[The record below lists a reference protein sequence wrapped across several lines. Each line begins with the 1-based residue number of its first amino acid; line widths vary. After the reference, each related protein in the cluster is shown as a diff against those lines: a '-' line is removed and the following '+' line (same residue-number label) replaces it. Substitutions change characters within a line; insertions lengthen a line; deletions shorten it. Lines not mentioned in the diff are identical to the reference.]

1 VNWRDNDALFF
12 KELREGYEWQKLV
25 AAYFEKSGLNVQMPE
40 LTIRD
45 SFEKAGEY
53 IDTKDLLVNG
63 YVIEVKSRR
72 EGFTTAKS
80 FPYDTIFV
88 DTVLGYD
95 SKVTKPLAYVMVSR
109 ETKAMLCLPSYSK
122 PDYWT
127 QETRFDRVRKINET
141 FYMAPKNKLRS
152 LDALVEQIKINS

>member
-1 VNWRDNDALFF
+1 MNWKSNDALFF

-25 AAYFEKSGLNVQMPE
+25 ATHFEKNGFTVKMPE

-45 SFEKAGEY
+45 SFEKASEY
-53 IDTKDLLVNG
+53 IDTKDLIVDG
-63 YVIEVKSRR
+63 HIIEVKSRR
-72 EGFTTAKS
+72 EHFTSSKD
-80 FPYDTIFV
+80 FPYRTIFV

-95 SKVTKPLAYVMVSR
+95 SKITKPLAYIMVSR
-109 ETKAMLCLPSYSK
+109 ETKAMLCLPSYNK

-152 LDALVEQIKINS
+152 LDELMRQMKRN

>member
-1 VNWRDNDALFF
+1 VNWKDNDALFF

-25 AAYFEKSGLNVQMPE
+25 ASYFKENGLDVQMPE
-40 LTIRD
+40 LTVRD

-53 IDTKDLLVNG
+53 IDTKDLIVNG
-63 YVIEVKSRR
+63 HVIEVKSRR
-72 EGFTTAKS
+72 ETFTTPKS
-80 FPYDTIFV
+80 FPYGTIFV
-88 DTVLGYD
+88 DTVMGYD

-109 ETKAMLCLPSYSK
+109 ETKAMLCLPSYNK

-141 FYMAPKNKLRS
+141 FYMAPKTKLRS
-152 LDALVEQIKINS
+152 LDELVKQIKENS